1 MLDSAVLDSDE
12 RSTYT
17 WNPDKESDKV
27 RSTLD
32 LRYAQFAVVYK
43 IFLHLAFFLFETL
56 LNGIEDRRSRR
67 RRTAL
72 VYRAIFAAAVSSYH
86 RKG

>member
-1 MLDSAVLDSDE
+1 MLDSEVLDSDE

-32 LRYAQFAVVYK
+32 LRYAQFAAFYK
-43 IFLHLAFFLFETL
+43 IFCT
-56 LNGIEDRRSRR
+56 
-67 RRTAL
+67 
-72 VYRAIFAAAVSSYH
+72 
-86 RKG
+86 